1 MAELTIMLRKT
12 LGGLTGVDV
21 VHVFLHLLLTIHP
34 IIKKKFVNLRP

>member
-21 VHVFLHLLLTIHP
+21 VHVFFAPFTHYSP
-34 IIKKKFVNLRP
+34 YN